1 VLVRYKGQEVVER
14 RCGTFKGPLAVAP
27 VFLKNNRRIHTLLP
41 VICLALLIFCLVE
54 REARRAIL
62 PERTMTGFLGRPT
75 ARPTGRLIFDALSR
89 LHLIPATANAPPS
102 CPPPTGLQAR
112 ILELLDVN
120 PITTR

>member
-1 VLVRYKGQEVVER
+1 
-14 RCGTFKGPLAVAP
+14 

-62 PERTMTGFLGRPT
+62 PERTMTGFPGRPT

-89 LHLIPATANAPPS
+89 LHLIPATANAPPIVPAPHRAPS
-102 CPPPTGLQAR
+102 PHPRTPRRQPDHHPLTPNGPSR
-112 ILELLDVN
+112 
-120 PITTR
+120 